1 VTTADVPSTGDG
13 RVAPGSAWPPY
24 PVGMSVAVVSEPW
37 AVARRPLSRAM
48 YDVLVEAGA
57 YRGQPVELIEGDVV
71 EMAPQG
77 PRHGNT
83 VGHVT
88 TRLAARL
95 VARFGERYLVRPQTP
110 LAAGVYSE
118 PEPDLAVVDWDA
130 STDDAHPA
138 TAHLVIEVAETSHRK
153 DLVVKSRIYAGAG
166 VAQYWV
172 VDLPANEVVVHADP
186 VAEDRSSGRPA
197 LYGVVRRLPWEAELE
212 VLGLTVRPSE
222 LF

>member
-1 VTTADVPSTGDG
+1 
-13 RVAPGSAWPPY
+13 
-24 PVGMSVAVVSEPW
+24 MSIAVVSEPG
-37 AVARRPLSRAM
+37 ADSVRPLPRVM

-57 YRGQPVELIEGDVV
+57 YEGQPVELIEGNVV

-95 VARFGERYLVRPQTP
+95 VARFGEQYLVRPQTP

-118 PEPDLAVVDWDA
+118 PEPDVAVVDWDA
-130 STDDAHPA
+130 STDDAHPT

-153 DLVVKSRIYAGAG
+153 DLVVKSRVYAGAG

-172 VDLPANEVVVHADP
+172 VDLAGHEVVVHTDP
-186 VAEDRSSGRPA
+186 VPEDAASGRPA
-197 LYGVVRRLPWEAELE
+197 SYGLVRRLPWEVELE